1 MQTGNPKNNFNKG
14 GANSPDPDELTREVY
29 GILGIAIDPV
39 DMAIVTNKIKR
50 AVAKAKLLFIS
61 TANLN
66 FLVMG
71 QSDPEFRES
80 LLKSDVC
87 TADGMPV
94 VWLAR
99 LLGIPVR
106 RRLAGAD
113 IFEALK
119 WTNDPS
125 QPLKIFIFG
134 GAEGIASAACK
145 RLNSESSGMTC
156 VGSYYPGFTTID
168 EMSADRIIDKI
179 NSCSA
184 DFLAVA
190 LGAKKGQAWLV
201 RNHDRIQIPVRVHLG
216 ATINFQAGALKRA
229 PTTMQRLGL
238 EWLWRIK
245 EEPQLWRRYWS
256 DGLVLL
262 QLLLTRVLPLM
273 AIIQWSQFRAGRHDL
288 LIEQN
293 EDQKSIN
300 ISLNGAAV
308 RQNIDKLVVSFQAAA
323 AGTKDI
329 VINFRNTCVLDAR
342 FLGLLIMLDKQ
353 LKGRHLGLTCTELP
367 RSIERIFYLSG
378 FRYLLHH

>member
-1 MQTGNPKNNFNKG
+1 MQTGNPKKYFNKG
-14 GANSPDPDELTREVY
+14 DANSSDSDELTREVY

-39 DMAIVTNKIKR
+39 DMTIVTNKIKL
-50 AVAKAKLLFIS
+50 AVAKGKLLFIS

-66 FLVMG
+66 FIVMS
-71 QSDPEFRES
+71 QSDAEFRES

-106 RRLAGAD
+106 SRLAGAD

-119 WTNDPS
+119 WINDRS
-125 QPLKIFIFG
+125 QPVKVFIFG
-134 GAEGIASAACK
+134 GAEGIAAAACK
-145 RLNSESSGMTC
+145 RLNSESNGMSC

-168 EMSADRIIDKI
+168 EMSGDPIIDKI

-190 LGAKKGQAWLV
+190 LGAQKGQAWLMK
-201 RNHDRIQIPVRVHLG
+201 NHDRLQIPVRVHLG
-216 ATINFQAGALKRA
+216 ATINFQAGAIKRA

-256 DGLVLL
+256 DGLAFL

-273 AIIQWSQFRAGRHDL
+273 AITQWSQFKSGRHDL
-288 LIEQN
+288 LVEQN
-293 EDQKSIN
+293 EDQKSVN

-308 RQNIDKLVVSFQAAA
+308 RENIDKVVVSFQAAA

-342 FLGLLIMLDKQ
+342 FLGLLAMLDRQ
-353 LKGRHLGLTCTELP
+353 LKGRHLGFSCTELP
-367 RSIERIFYLSG
+367 RPIERIFYLSG
-378 FRYLLHH
+378 FQYLLRH